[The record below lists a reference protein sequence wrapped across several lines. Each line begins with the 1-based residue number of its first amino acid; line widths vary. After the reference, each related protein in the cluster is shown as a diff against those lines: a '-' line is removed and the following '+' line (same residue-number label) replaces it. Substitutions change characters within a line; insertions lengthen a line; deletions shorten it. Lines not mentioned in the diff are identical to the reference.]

1 MRTLIRK
8 HENVSQFPYVNSL
21 GAKKIGVGRNLS
33 HRGLDPSEIDFLFEH
48 DLKIAIAAIK
58 SFVSNF
64 SDLHSSCQTALV
76 SLAFNLGSNGLSEY
90 AKLQQ
95 ALLCLDYQ
103 EAPIQVLD
111 SKWARRAGDSANEIS
126 DLIKE
131 DLLFNNSTF

>member
-1 MRTLIRK
+1 LHKI
-8 HENVSQFPYVNSL
+8 
-21 GAKKIGVGRNLS
+21 KIGVGRNLS

-64 SDLHSSCQTALV
+64 SDLHSSFQTALV

-90 AKLQQ
+90 RKLQQ

-103 EAPIQVLD
+103 EAAIQVLD
-111 SKWARRAGDSANEIS
+111 SKWARRAGDRANEIS

>member
-21 GAKKIGVGRNLS
+21 GAIKIGVGRNLS

-64 SDLHSSCQTALV
+64 SDLHSSCLTALV
-76 SLAFNLGSNGLSEY
+76 SLAVNLGSNGLCEY
-90 AKLQQ
+90 RKLQQ
-95 ALLCLDYQ
+95 ASLCLDYQ
-103 EAPIQVLD
+103 EAVTQ
-111 SKWARRAGDSANEIS
+111 
-126 DLIKE
+126 
-131 DLLFNNSTF
+131 

>member
-1 MRTLIRK
+1 
-8 HENVSQFPYVNSL
+8 
-21 GAKKIGVGRNLS
+21 
-33 HRGLDPSEIDFLFEH
+33 
-48 DLKIAIAAIK
+48 
-58 SFVSNF
+58 
-64 SDLHSSCQTALV
+64 LHSSCQTALV

-103 EAPIQVLD
+103 EAAIQVLD